1 MLKFRHGVCVYN
13 MMYMYM
19 CGCECVL
26 LNVFLYVVSV
36 YVSRYVRAY
45 LISNRSLLL
54 KLSTVSNE
62 MARIATATKWGKM
75 KKKFIDGETTPVWCT
90 GGDIE
95 GGVKCHL
102 RKPGEETRVARSS
115 EGGQCGAA
123 GGDTLCGYLSS
134 MWSVCVAILPI
145 LAEGALIKPL
155 VLV

>member
-1 MLKFRHGVCVYN
+1 MGKNEEKVYRWRDNSSLVHGR
-13 MMYMYM
+13 
-19 CGCECVL
+19 
-26 LNVFLYVVSV
+26 
-36 YVSRYVRAY
+36 RYR
-45 LISNRSLLL
+45 
-54 KLSTVSNE
+54 
-62 MARIATATKWGKM
+62 
-75 KKKFIDGETTPVWCT
+75 
-90 GGDIE
+90 

-123 GGDTLCGYLSS
+123 GGETLCGYLSS